1 MKLNVAFFAFFI
13 MPLAL
18 NAQNKVSLKKDS
30 KLPIINVTINNKPF
44 TSFFFPDTLDKPVL
58 YPISAPDGNIITR
71 GFPLMPKLG
80 DATDHPHHIGL
91 WMNYENVNGLDF
103 WNNSF
108 AIPADKKTMYGS
120 IKMSGQPTYKSG
132 KEGSLNYQA
141 NWVNSKNEI
150 LLNEA
155 TSFVFTEQLNTWII
169 DRTTTLTAQQLV
181 KFTDAKDGFLGLRVA
196 HELQL
201 PTKETKKFTDA
212 NGIVTTIVS
221 SKDSIANGNYLNS
234 NGIQGED
241 VWSKKA
247 NWCLLYGKMGNDTV
261 SIAIIDH
268 PSNIG
273 YPSNWH
279 ARGYGLFSIN
289 PLGEKIFTNGKA
301 ERNLSLEKGK
311 SVTFK
316 YRIVIASNKKRLTN
330 EVIEQL
336 HTRFS
341 KL

>member
-1 MKLNVAFFAFFI
+1 
-13 MPLAL
+13 
-18 NAQNKVSLKKDS
+18 
-30 KLPIINVTINNKPF
+30 
-44 TSFFFPDTLDKPVL
+44 
-58 YPISAPDGNIITR
+58 
-71 GFPLMPKLG
+71 
-80 DATDHPHHIGL
+80 
-91 WMNYENVNGLDF
+91 
-103 WNNSF
+103 
-108 AIPADKKTMYGS
+108 
-120 IKMSGQPTYKSG
+120 MSGQPTYKSG